1 MNNNRRT
8 RTSTAAVIAIA
19 AGMASVIDVAHAQN
33 YPSKNIRL
41 IVPLPPSGGIDLVGR
56 LLAQK
61 LSEQMGVTVVVD
73 NRPGGGTVIGTE
85 QLLRAPP
92 DGHTLMMG
100 SPTFTINPS
109 LRNLPYDAAKDFNFI
124 TQVVAGHYILST
136 HPSVPV
142 KNVKDLVAL
151 AKKRPGQLTY
161 GSSGPGSAN
170 HLAGVL
176 FQHMTKTS
184 MVHVPYKGSGP
195 AGTALIGGEIDYVF
209 SSTPSVLPFVKSG
222 KLKAIASTGP
232 QRSVLTPDIPTI
244 AETGVPGFAVTG
256 FYMLMAHA
264 GTQAE
269 VIKRLHAET
278 LKALQTAIIRDRL
291 ATAGME
297 PVGDSNE
304 ACNAFIRN
312 EIVKWAEIVKIAGA
326 KAED

>member
-1 MNNNRRT
+1 MSNSIRFGVLIAG
-8 RTSTAAVIAIA
+8 SAVL
-19 AGMASVIDVAHAQN
+19 AGLVIPAHAQT
-33 YPSKNIRL
+33 YPAKTIRM

-56 LLAQK
+56 LLSQK

-73 NRPGGGTVIGTE
+73 NRPGAGTVIGTE

-92 DGHTLMMG
+92 DGYTLMMG

-109 LRNLPYDAAKDFNFI
+109 LRKLPYDSNKDFSFI

-142 KNVKDLVAL
+142 KNVKDLIAL

-161 GSSGPGSAN
+161 GSSGTGSAN

-232 QRSVLTPDIPTI
+232 QRSALTPDIATI
-244 AETGVPGFAVTG
+244 AESGVPGFAVTG

-264 GTQAE
+264 ATPPE
-269 VIKRLHAET
+269 IVKRLHAET
-278 LKALQTAIIRDRL
+278 LKALQSGVVKDRL

-297 PVGDSNE
+297 PVGDSTE
-304 ACNAFIRN
+304 ACTAFIKN
-312 EIVKWAEIVKIAGA
+312 EIVKWADIVKLAGA